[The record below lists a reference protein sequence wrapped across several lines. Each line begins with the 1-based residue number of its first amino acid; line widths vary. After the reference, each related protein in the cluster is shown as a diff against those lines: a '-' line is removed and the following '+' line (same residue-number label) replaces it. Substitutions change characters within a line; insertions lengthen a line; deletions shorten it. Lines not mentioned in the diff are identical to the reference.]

1 MRHTNVLHA
10 TGELEACLTTGLIQL
25 LHLAVLRILTHLPRW
40 YNRARTALHCTD
52 VMVMEVRRTESVAV
66 VAKGITTWRDRTP
79 WVTHTQTISHYR
91 LNSAL
96 HGEMIS
102 MKCEVER

>member
-1 MRHTNVLHA
+1 M
-10 TGELEACLTTGLIQL
+10 
-25 LHLAVLRILTHLPRW
+25 
-40 YNRARTALHCTD
+40 RTALHCTD
-52 VMVMEVRRTESVAV
+52 VMVMEVRRTELVVV
-66 VAKGITTWRDRTP
+66 VAKGIMTWKDRTL
-79 WVTHTQTISHYR
+79 WVTHTLTISHYW